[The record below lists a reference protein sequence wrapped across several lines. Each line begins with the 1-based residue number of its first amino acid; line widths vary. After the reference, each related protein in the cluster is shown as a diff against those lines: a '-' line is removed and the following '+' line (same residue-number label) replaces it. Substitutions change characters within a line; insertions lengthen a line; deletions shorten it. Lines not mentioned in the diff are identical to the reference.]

1 MSDPA
6 GEEPARH
13 DHTQAGLRRQMTEL
27 ASAMAAAEDHLA
39 DTFEQAAGQR
49 PPADAQR
56 LRARAA
62 QARKVAAKERD
73 LAAGPDACGDDDRH
87 ARRRRE

>member
-39 DTFEQAAGQR
+39 DTFEQSG
-49 PPADAQR
+49 
-56 LRARAA
+56 RAA
-62 QARKVAAKERD
+62 AT
-73 LAAGPDACGDDDRH
+73 G
-87 ARRRRE
+87 